1 MTGDAMTIEMLY
13 QWEKENN
20 VEDYDIMAY
29 GDAGGGEYHI
39 DSGDLE
45 IDDTNK
51 EVIIG

>member
-1 MTGDAMTIEMLY
+1 MTIKEFY

-20 VEDYDIMAY
+20 GEDYDIMAY

-51 EVIIG
+51 EVTIG

>member
-1 MTGDAMTIEMLY
+1 MA
-13 QWEKENN
+13 KENN

-39 DSGDLE
+39 DSGYLE

-51 EVIIG
+51 EVTIG

>member
-1 MTGDAMTIEMLY
+1 MTIKEFY
-13 QWEKENN
+13 QWAKEND

-51 EVIIG
+51 EVTIG

>member
-1 MTGDAMTIEMLY
+1 MTIKEFY
-13 QWEKENN
+13 QWAKENN
-20 VEDYDIMAY
+20 VEDYDIMTY

-51 EVIIG
+51 EVTIG

>member
-1 MTGDAMTIEMLY
+1 MTIKEFY
-13 QWEKENN
+13 QWAEENN

-51 EVIIG
+51 EVTIG